1 MKAKVLLT
9 GGLVLSALTA
19 HQEARAQASGA
30 NNNVI
35 IYIGDGFGLA
45 PKTAARM
52 ALGQGT
58 TGKRFPSDA
67 GFQVLNLDKLKYN
80 ATVTTHSLNSWITDS
95 APGASVYAC
104 GKPGKQDNEVISL
117 NPATGASVETIL
129 EAAKKQGYAVGLV
142 TTARITHATPAA
154 FASHIW
160 YRDLE
165 DYISAQYIASTQ
177 AQYQAIFDS
186 SPTASY
192 RYTAARDWVLPTPKV
207 GVELDVLL
215 GGGAR
220 HFMPRTRTAAS
231 SYETIVDRNGTAI
244 IDPSTGVAATL
255 KGNRADDVDLVGY
268 AVNQRNYGY
277 VNSRDALNNINL
289 SQYGPGGKKLL
300 GLFNSSHVNYEQ
312 DRQTSAAWEPSLAEM
327 THMAIEVLKAKSNG
341 KGFFLMV
348 EAGRIDHLE
357 HANTGGISVVAN
369 PGGGNQYTVDSDK
382 PTYVPGGGEAN
393 YVATPT
399 TVRTTNVYASDYMI
413 KEVLAFDYA
422 VAEGRALL
430 ATPTTTGKT
439 LIFSTSDH
447 ECGGFAVTGLHDEA
461 DAQAN
466 GTKIRTYAGQITKSV
481 AAEAG
486 YATPTN
492 LVRGDGGTG
501 GWFPDY
507 VMNTFQGK
515 DYPQPAS
522 ATGKRIVVAYGSNP
536 LTNGNGTRASTGV
549 GSNAGATPGN
559 HTPQDIWVGAEDNTN
574 LATDAA
580 AIAGQGLLD
589 NTSIT
594 PIMARFLGLTSFYTT
609 ITLRTAPG
617 RADEVGGMQLSPVP
631 FLNQF
636 DVNFTLPAPGAVTVE
651 LFDEMGRRVQ
661 SVVTNQNYAT
671 GTHSVAVDGSRLRAG
686 LYIAA
691 VTVNGHVV
699 SKRTIKL

>member
-1 MKAKVLLT
+1 MKAKILLT
-9 GGLVLSALTA
+9 GGLLLAAMAAQQQV
-19 HQEARAQASGA
+19 RAQAA
-30 NNNVI
+30 ATNNNVI

-52 ALGQGT
+52 AMGQGT
-58 TGKRFPSDA
+58 TGKRFTSDA
-67 GFQVLNLDKLKYN
+67 GFQVLALDKLKYN

-117 NPATGASVETIL
+117 NPATGASIETIL
-129 EAAKKQGYAVGLV
+129 EAAKKQGYAVGIV
-142 TTARITHATPAA
+142 STARITHATPAA

-165 DYISAQYIASTQ
+165 DYIAAQYIASTQ
-177 AQYQAIFDS
+177 AQYEGLFNA
-186 SPTASY
+186 SPTASF
-192 RYTAARDWVLPTPKV
+192 RYQANRDWELPTPKV
-207 GVELDVLL
+207 GVELDVVL

-220 HFMPRTRTAAS
+220 HFLPRTRTAAS
-231 SYETIVDRNGTAI
+231 AYETVVDRNGTAI
-244 IDPSTGVAATL
+244 IDPATNAPATL
-255 KGNRADDVDLVGY
+255 RGNRADDVDVVGY
-268 AVNQRNYGY
+268 AVSQRNYAY

-289 SQYGPGGKKLL
+289 SQFGPGGKKLL
-300 GLFNSSHVNYEQ
+300 GLFNASHVNYEQ
-312 DRQTSAAWEPSLAEM
+312 DRQTSAPWEPSLAEM

-357 HANTGGISVVAN
+357 HANTGGITVVA
-369 PGGGNQYTVDSDK
+369 GATAGTNQYTVDSDK
-382 PTYVPGGGEAN
+382 PTYAPGGGEAN
-393 YVATPT
+393 YTATPT
-399 TVRTTNVYASDYMI
+399 TPRTANVYASDYMI

-430 ATPTTTGKT
+430 GTRSTTGNT

-461 DAQAN
+461 DAQQN
-466 GTKIRTYAGQITKSV
+466 GTKIRTYSGQITKSV

-492 LVRGDGGTG
+492 LVRGDGGAG

-507 VMNTFQGK
+507 VMNSFQGK

-549 GSNAGATPGN
+549 GSNQGGTPGN

-574 LATDAA
+574 THAQQLS
-580 AIAGQGLLD
+580 GRGLLD
-589 NTSIT
+589 NTAIT
-594 PIMARFLGLTSFYTT
+594 PIMADFLGLTAFGTALG
-609 ITLRTAPG
+609 LRANNDPK
-617 RADEVGGMQLSPVP
+617 ADLQLSPVP

-636 DVNFTLPAPGAVTVE
+636 DVAFTLAAPGAVTVE

-661 SVVTNQNYAT
+661 SVLTNKGFSA
-671 GTHSVAVDGSRLRAG
+671 GAHSVAVDGSRLQAG
-686 LYIAA
+686 LYVAA
-691 VTVNGHVV
+691 VTINGQVV

>member
-1 MKAKVLLT
+1 MKAKVLL
-9 GGLVLSALTA
+9 GSGLVLAALA
-19 HQEARAQASGA
+19 GQEARAQAA

-52 ALGQGT
+52 AMGQGN
-58 TGKRFPSDA
+58 TGKRFASDA

-104 GKPGKQDNEVISL
+104 GKQGKQDNEVISL
-117 NPATGASVETIL
+117 NPATGASIETIL

-142 TTARITHATPAA
+142 STARITHATPAA

-177 AQYQAIFDS
+177 PQYEAIFNS

-207 GVELDVLL
+207 GVELDVIL

-220 HFMPRTRTAAS
+220 HFMPRSRTAGVTS
-231 SYETIVDRNGTAI
+231 TYETIVDRNGAAI
-244 IDPSTGVAATL
+244 IDPATGVAATL
-255 KGNRADDVDLVGY
+255 KGNRADDVDLVSY
-268 AVNQRNYGY
+268 AVTQRNYGY

-289 SQYGPGGKKLL
+289 SQYGVGGKKLL
-300 GLFNSSHVNYEQ
+300 GLFHSSHVNFEQ
-312 DRQTSAAWEPSLAEM
+312 DRQTNAAWEPSLAEM
-327 THMAIEVLKAKSNG
+327 THIAIEVLKAKSNG

-357 HANTGGISVVAN
+357 HANAGGITVVAN
-369 PGGGNQYTVDSDK
+369 PAGGNQYTVDADK
-382 PTYVPGGGEAN
+382 PAYALGGESN

-399 TVRTTNVYASDYMI
+399 TPRTTNVYASDYMI
-413 KEVLAFDYA
+413 KEVMAFDYA

-430 ATPTTTGKT
+430 ATPSTTGKT

-466 GTKIRTYAGQITKSV
+466 GTKIRTYSGQITKSV
-481 AAEAG
+481 PAEVG

-492 LVRGDGGTG
+492 LVRGDGGVG

-507 VMNTFQGK
+507 VMNSFQGK

-549 GSNAGATPGN
+549 GSNQGATPGN
-559 HTPQDIWVGAEDNTN
+559 HTPQDIWVGAEDNANSADPTFG
-574 LATDAA
+574 AQG
-580 AIAGQGLLD
+580 IAGQGLLD

-594 PIMARFLGLTSFYTT
+594 PLMARFLGINATPF
-609 ITLRTAPG
+609 TLRAAPG
-617 RADEVGGMQLSPVP
+617 TSPATPGLELSPVP
-631 FLNQF
+631 FSGSF
-636 DVNFTLPAPGAVTVE
+636 AVAFTLPTPGAVTVE
-651 LFDEMGRRVQ
+651 LFDEVGRRVQ
-661 SVVTNQNYAT
+661 TVLTNKDYAS
-671 GTHSVAVDGSRLRAG
+671 GAHSVAVDGSRLRAG
-686 LYIAA
+686 LYIAT
-691 VTVNGHVV
+691 VTVNGQVV

>member
-1 MKAKVLLT
+1 MKHQLLLS
-9 GGLVLSALTA
+9 GGLLLALA
-19 HQEARAQASGA
+19 PLQEARAQAA
-30 NNNVI
+30 PTNNNVI

-52 ALGQGT
+52 AMGQGT
-58 TGKRFPSDA
+58 TGKRYTSDA
-67 GFQVLNLDKLKYN
+67 GFQVLALDKLKYN

-95 APGASVYAC
+95 APGAAVYAC

-117 NPATGASVETIL
+117 NPSSGAAIETIL

-142 TTARITHATPAA
+142 STARITHATPAA

-165 DYISAQYIASTQ
+165 DYISAQYIASTET
-177 AQYQAIFDS
+177 QYEAIFNS

-192 RYTAARDWVLPTPKV
+192 RYTAARDWVLPDKKV

-231 SYETIVDRNGTAI
+231 TYETIVDRNGAAI
-244 IDPSTGVAATL
+244 IDPATGVAATL
-255 KGNRADDVDLVGY
+255 RGNRADDVDLVGY
-268 AVNQRNYGY
+268 AVNQRGYGY

-289 SQYGPGGKKLL
+289 SQYGVGGKKLL
-300 GLFNSSHVNYEQ
+300 GLFNSTHVNYEQ

-327 THMAIEVLKAKSNG
+327 THIAIEVLKAKSNG

-369 PGGGNQYTVDSDK
+369 PAGGNQYTVDSDK
-382 PTYVPGGGEAN
+382 PTYLPGGGEAN
-393 YVATPT
+393 YVATPAT
-399 TVRTTNVYASDYMI
+399 PRTTNVYASDYMI
-413 KEVLAFDYA
+413 KEVMAFDYA

-430 ATPTTTGKT
+430 ATPTVTGKT

-466 GTKIRTYAGQITKSV
+466 GTKIRTYSGQITKSV
-481 AAEAG
+481 PAEAG

-492 LVRGDGGTG
+492 LVRGDGGVG

-549 GSNAGATPGN
+549 GSNQGATPGN

-574 LATDAA
+574 THAQQ
-580 AIAGQGLLD
+580 IAGRGLLD
-589 NTSIT
+589 NTAIT
-594 PIMARFLGLTSFYTT
+594 PIMADFLGLTAFGTSLG
-609 ITLRTAPG
+609 I
-617 RADEVGGMQLSPVP
+617 RAAAGPKAELQLSPVP

-636 DVNFTLPAPGAVTVE
+636 EVGFTLTTAGAVTVE
-651 LFDEMGRRVQ
+651 LFDEVGRRVQ
-661 SVVTNQNYAT
+661 TVLTNKAFGAGSQSVT
-671 GTHSVAVDGSRLRAG
+671 VDGSHLRAG
-686 LYIAA
+686 LYLAT
-691 VTVNGHVV
+691 VTMNGQVV

>member
-1 MKAKVLLT
+1 MKTKILLT
-9 GGLVLSALTA
+9 GGLVLAVLA
-19 HQEARAQASGA
+19 AWQEARAQASAA

-35 IYIGDGFGLA
+35 LYIGDGFGLA

-52 ALGQGT
+52 AMGQGT
-58 TGKRFPSDA
+58 AGKRFASDA

-104 GKPGKQDNEVISL
+104 GKAGKQDNEVIAL
-117 NPATGASVETIL
+117 NPASGAPIETIL

-142 TTARITHATPAA
+142 TTTRVTHATPAA

-165 DYISAQYIASTQ
+165 DYISAQFIASTQ
-177 AQYQAIFDS
+177 AQYEAIFNT

-192 RYTAARDWVLPTPKV
+192 RYTAARDWVLPAPKV

-215 GGGAR
+215 GGGSR
-220 HFMPRTRTAAS
+220 HFLPRNVAS
-231 SYETIVDRNGTAI
+231 PYETIVDR
-244 IDPSTGVAATL
+244 TGAPVINPATGAAATL
-255 KGNRADDVDLVGY
+255 TRGRRADDVDLVSY
-268 AVNQRNYGY
+268 AVTQRNYGF
-277 VNSRDALNNINL
+277 VNSRDALNNLDL

-300 GLFNSSHVNYEQ
+300 GLFNPSHVNFEQ
-312 DRQTSAAWEPSLAEM
+312 DRQTNAAWEPSLAEM

-357 HANTGGISVVAN
+357 HANAGGLTVVAN
-369 PGGGNQYTVDSDK
+369 PAGGNQYTVEADQ
-382 PTYVPGGGEAN
+382 PAYGGGGEAN
-393 YVATPT
+393 YLATPAT
-399 TVRTTNVYASDYMI
+399 ARTGSVYASDYMI

-430 ATPTTTGKT
+430 ATPAATGKT

-461 DAQAN
+461 DAQQN
-466 GTKIRTYAGQITKSV
+466 GTKIRTYSGQITKSV
-481 AAEAG
+481 PAEAG

-507 VMNTFQGK
+507 VLTSFQGK

-522 ATGKRIVVAYGSNP
+522 ATGRRIVVAYGSNP

-549 GSNAGATPGN
+549 GSNQGATPGN
-559 HTPQDIWVGAEDNTN
+559 HTPQDIWVGAEDNANSADPTFG
-574 LATDAA
+574 ARG
-580 AIAGQGLLD
+580 IAGQGLLD
-589 NTSIT
+589 NTSVT
-594 PIMARFLGLTSFYTT
+594 PLMARFLGIDATPFS
-609 ITLRTAPG
+609 LRAAPG
-617 RADEVGGMQLSPVP
+617 TSAATPGLELSPVP
-631 FLNQF
+631 FSGSF
-636 DVNFTLPAPGAVTVE
+636 DVAFTLPVAGAVTVE

-661 SVVTNQNYAT
+661 RVLVAERYAA

-691 VTVNGHVV
+691 VSVNGQVV

>member
-1 MKAKVLLT
+1 MKAKILLT
-9 GGLVLSALTA
+9 GGLVLSALAA
-19 HQEARAQASGA
+19 HQEARAQAA
-30 NNNVI
+30 ATNNNVI

-52 ALGQGT
+52 AMGQGRD
-58 TGKRFPSDA
+58 GKRFASDA
-67 GFQVLNLDKLKYN
+67 GFQVLALDKLKYN

-117 NPATGASVETIL
+117 NPATGASIETIL

-142 TTARITHATPAA
+142 STARITHATPAA

-165 DYISAQYIASTQ
+165 DYIAAQYISSTQ
-177 AQYQAIFDS
+177 PQYEAIFNS

-207 GVELDVLL
+207 GVELDVIL
-215 GGGAR
+215 GGGSR
-220 HFMPRTRTAAS
+220 HFLPRNVAS
-231 SYETIVDRNGTAI
+231 TYETIVDRNGVAI
-244 IDPSTGVAATL
+244 ANPATPGVNATL
-255 KGNRADDVDLVGY
+255 GRGRRADDVDLVSY
-268 AVNQRNYGY
+268 AVTQRNYGY
-277 VNSRDALNNINL
+277 VNSRDALNNIDL
-289 SQYGPGGKKLL
+289 SQYGVGGKKLL
-300 GLFNSSHVNYEQ
+300 GLFHASHVNFEQ
-312 DRQTSAAWEPSLAEM
+312 DRQTSAAWEPSLEEM
-327 THMAIEVLKAKSNG
+327 TQAAIKVLQAKSNG

-357 HANTGGISVVAN
+357 HANTGGVSVVA
-369 PGGGNQYTVDSDK
+369 GATGGNQYTVDADK
-382 PTYVPGGGEAN
+382 PAFVGGGEAN
-393 YVATPT
+393 YVATPAT
-399 TVRTTNVYASDYMI
+399 ARTTNVYASDYMI
-413 KEVLAFDYA
+413 KEVMAFDYA
-422 VAEGRALL
+422 VAAGRALM
-430 ATPTTTGKT
+430 AVPANGKT

-447 ECGGFAVTGLHDEA
+447 ECGGFTVTGLHDEA
-461 DAQAN
+461 DLQQN
-466 GTKIRTYAGQITKSV
+466 GTKIRTYSGQITKSV

-492 LVRGDGGTG
+492 LVRGDGGAG

-507 VMNTFQGK
+507 VMNTFQGR

-522 ATGKRIVVAYGSNP
+522 PTGKRIVVAYGSNP
-536 LTNGNGTRASTGV
+536 LTNGNGPRASTGV
-549 GSNAGATPGN
+549 GSNSGATPGN

-574 LATDAA
+574 LPTDAA

-589 NTSIT
+589 NTSIA
-594 PIMARFLGLTSFYTT
+594 PIMARFLGLTSFFTT
-609 ITLRTAPG
+609 ITLRTTPG
-617 RADEVGGMQLSPVP
+617 KADEVGGVQLSPVP

-636 DVNFTLPAPGAVTVE
+636 DVNFTLPTPGAVTVE

-661 SVVTNQNYAT
+661 SVLTNQRYAS
-671 GTHSVAVDGSRLRAG
+671 GTHAVAVDGSRLSAG
-686 LYIAA
+686 LYIAT
-691 VTVNGHVV
+691 VKVNGQVV

>member
-1 MKAKVLLT
+1 MNTKILLSS
-9 GGLVLSALTA
+9 GLALA
-19 HQEARAQASGA
+19 ALAGEHEARAQASAA
-30 NNNVI
+30 NSNVI
-35 IYIGDGFGLA
+35 MYIGDGFGLA

-52 ALGQGT
+52 AMGQGT
-58 TGKRFPSDA
+58 TGKRYTSDA
-67 GFQVLNLDKLKYN
+67 GFQVLSLDKLKYN

-117 NPATGASVETIL
+117 NPATGASIETIL
-129 EAAKKQGYAVGLV
+129 EAAKKQGYAVGIV
-142 TTARITHATPAA
+142 STARITHATPAA

-165 DYISAQYIASTQ
+165 DYIAAQYIASTQ
-177 AQYQAIFDS
+177 PQYEAIFNS
-186 SPTASY
+186 SPTTSY
-192 RYTAARDWVLPTPKV
+192 RYTAARDWTLPSPKV
-207 GVELDVLL
+207 GVEVDVIL

-231 SYETIVDRNGTAI
+231 SYETIVDRNGAPI
-244 IDPSTGVAATL
+244 IDPATNAAATL
-255 KGNRADDVDLVGY
+255 RGNRADDVDLVGY

-277 VNSRDALNNINL
+277 VNSRDALNNLDLN
-289 SQYGPGGKKLL
+289 QYGPGGKKLL

-341 KGFFLMV
+341 KGFFLLV

-357 HANTGGISVVAN
+357 HANTGGITVVAN
-369 PGGGNQYTVDSDK
+369 PAGGNQYTVDSDK
-382 PTYVPGGGEAN
+382 PTYAPGGGEAN

-399 TVRTTNVYASDYMI
+399 TPRTTNVYASDYMI
-413 KEVLAFDYA
+413 KEVMAFDYA

-430 ATPTTTGKT
+430 ATPTVTGKT

-461 DAQAN
+461 DAQQN
-466 GTKIRTYAGQITKSV
+466 GTKIRTYSGQITKSV

-492 LVRGDGGTG
+492 LVRGDGGAG
-501 GWFPDY
+501 GWFPNY

-522 ATGKRIVVAYGSNP
+522 ATARRIVVAYGSNP
-536 LTNGNGTRASTGV
+536 LTNGNGVRASTGV
-549 GSNAGATPGN
+549 GSNQGGTPGN
-559 HTPQDIWVGAEDNTN
+559 HTPQDVWVGAEDNTN
-574 LATDAA
+574 TPTYAA
-580 AIAGQGLLD
+580 AIAGRGLLD
-589 NTSIT
+589 NTALT
-594 PIMARFLGLTSFYTT
+594 PIMADFMGLSAFGTALG
-609 ITLRTAPG
+609 LRTASTDPK
-617 RADEVGGMQLSPVP
+617 AELQLSPVP
-631 FLNQF
+631 FVNQF
-636 DVNFTLPAPGAVTVE
+636 EVAFTLRATGAVTVE

-661 SVVTNQNYAT
+661 TVLTNKSFAT
-671 GTHSVAVDGSRLRAG
+671 GTHAVAVDGSRLSAG

-691 VTVNGHVV
+691 VTVDGQVV

>member
-1 MKAKVLLT
+1 MKNQLLLS
-9 GGLVLSALTA
+9 GLVLAALA
-19 HQEARAQASGA
+19 GREARAQASA
-30 NNNVI
+30 TNNNVI

-52 ALGQGT
+52 AMGQGT
-58 TGKRFPSDA
+58 TGKRFTSDA
-67 GFQVLNLDKLKYN
+67 GFQVLALDKLKYN

-95 APGASVYAC
+95 APGAAVYAC

-117 NPATGASVETIL
+117 NPGSGAAIETIL

-142 TTARITHATPAA
+142 STARITHATPAA

-177 AQYQAIFDS
+177 TQYEAIFNS
-186 SPTASY
+186 SPTTSY

-207 GVELDVLL
+207 GVELDVIL

-231 SYETIVDRNGTAI
+231 SYETIVDRNGAAI
-244 IDPSTGVAATL
+244 IDPATGVAATL

-289 SQYGPGGKKLL
+289 SQYGVGGKKLL

-357 HANTGGISVVAN
+357 HANTGGITVVAN
-369 PGGGNQYTVDSDK
+369 PAGGNQYTVDSDK
-382 PTYVPGGGEAN
+382 PAYLTGGGDAN
-393 YVATPT
+393 YIATPAT
-399 TVRTTNVYASDYMI
+399 PRTTSVYASDYMI
-413 KEVLAFDYA
+413 KEVMAFDYA

-430 ATPTTTGKT
+430 ATPAVTGKT
-439 LIFSTSDH
+439 LVFSTSDH
-447 ECGGFAVTGLHDEA
+447 ECGGFTVTGLHDEA
-461 DAQAN
+461 DAQQN
-466 GTKIRTYAGQITKSV
+466 GTKIRTYSGQIGKSV

-492 LVRGDGGTG
+492 LVRGDGGAG

-522 ATGKRIVVAYGSNP
+522 ATGRRIVVAYGSNP

-549 GSNAGATPGN
+549 GSNQGATPGN

-574 LATDAA
+574 THAQQIT
-580 AIAGQGLLD
+580 GRGLLD
-589 NTSIT
+589 NTAIT
-594 PIMARFLGLTSFYTT
+594 PIMADFLNLTAFGTTLGLRTSS
-609 ITLRTAPG
+609 
-617 RADEVGGMQLSPVP
+617 ADPKAQLQLSPVP
-631 FLNQF
+631 FVNQF
-636 DVNFTLPAPGAVTVE
+636 EVGFTLPTAGAVTVE

-661 SVVTNQNYAT
+661 IVLTNKAFGAGSQSVT
-671 GTHSVAVDGSRLRAG
+671 VDGSSLRAG

-691 VTVNGHVV
+691 VTMNGQVV